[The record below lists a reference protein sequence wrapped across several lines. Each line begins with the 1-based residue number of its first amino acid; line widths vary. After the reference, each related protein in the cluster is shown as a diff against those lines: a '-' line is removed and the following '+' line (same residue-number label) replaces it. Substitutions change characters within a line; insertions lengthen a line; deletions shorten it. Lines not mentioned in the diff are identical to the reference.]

1 MVSDLTNEFL
11 LLLVCFSRS
20 HRKKIK
26 ITTVTTN
33 TADETLMI
41 TSTVL
46 DTAGLLVASD

>member
-1 MVSDLTNEFL
+1 MVSDLSNKFI

-26 ITTVTTN
+26 TTTPKTN

-41 TSTVL
+41 TSNGL
-46 DTAGLLVASD
+46 DTAGLLVPSN